1 MAENGN
7 RIESYHLLQGD
18 YFMNQLNS
26 ILLEGKII
34 SVEQS
39 KTGYFFNMESTR
51 IYRDAEEIKK
61 SILNIGV
68 EYSGENAAKLQIDS
82 IVRVIGKFVQD
93 DIDDT
98 IYILADH
105 VEVQPDSKHV

>member
-1 MAENGN
+1 
-7 RIESYHLLQGD
+7 
-18 YFMNQLNS
+18 MNQLNS

-34 SVEQS
+34 SVEQN
-39 KTGYFFNMESTR
+39 KTGYFFNLESTH
-51 IYRDAEEIKK
+51 IYRDAEEMKK
-61 SILNIGV
+61 LTLNIGV
-68 EYSGENAAKLQIDS
+68 EYAGKEGAKLQIDS

-105 VEVQPDSKHV
+105 VEVRPDYKGEQK